1 MDHAAVNCYL
11 MQTAEPA
18 DSDQSFW
25 DVLQGRRQ
33 KRFEESEMFQRLGKY
48 ELEKRIPVLEIV
60 AIKKKSKYQLLH
72 SALLSTLISTQLHF

>member
-1 MDHAAVNCYL
+1 

-60 AIKKKSKYQLLH
+60 AIKKKVQISAFAQCAFVH
-72 SALLSTLISTQLHF
+72 TNFNTAALLIVQHEN